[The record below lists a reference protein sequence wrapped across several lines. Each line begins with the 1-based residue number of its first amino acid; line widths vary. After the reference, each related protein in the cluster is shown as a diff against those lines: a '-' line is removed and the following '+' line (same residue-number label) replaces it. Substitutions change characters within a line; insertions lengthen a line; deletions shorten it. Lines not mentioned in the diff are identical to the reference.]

1 MKTIIIDLDGTLT
14 IDDDK
19 VDYCDKNP
27 NLALIETIK
36 EYKKQGFK
44 ITIFT
49 SRNMRTFNNNIEKI
63 KTHTLPIIISWLDK
77 HKIPYDDIIVGK
89 PWCGFDGF
97 YVDDKAIRPS
107 EFINLKY
114 EEIKELL
121 KKENSYQDGGNR

>member
-19 VDYCDKNP
+19 VDYCDKKP
-27 NLALIETIK
+27 NLALVETIK

-49 SRNMRTFNNNIEKI
+49 SRNMRTFNNDIEKI

-121 KKENSYQDGGNR
+121 KKENPYKDGGNR

>member
-27 NLALIETIK
+27 NLALIETIR
-36 EYKKQGFK
+36 EYKKMGFK

-49 SRNMRTFNNNIEKI
+49 SRNMRTFNNDIEKI
-63 KTHTLPIIISWLDK
+63 KTHTLPIITSWLDK

-121 KKENSYQDGGNR
+121 KKENPYQDGGNR

>member
-36 EYKKQGFK
+36 EYKKMGFK

-49 SRNMRTFNNNIEKI
+49 SRNMRTFNNDIEKI
-63 KTHTLPIIISWLDK
+63 KTHTLPIITSWLDK

-121 KKENSYQDGGNR
+121 KKENPYKDGGNQ

>member
-19 VDYCDKNP
+19 VDYCDKKP
-27 NLALIETIK
+27 NLVLVETIK

-49 SRNMRTFNNNIEKI
+49 SRNMRTFNNDIEKI
-63 KTHTLPIIISWLDK
+63 KIHTLPIITSWLDK

-121 KKENSYQDGGNR
+121 KKENPYKDGGNR

>member
-27 NLALIETIK
+27 NLALIETIR
-36 EYKKQGFK
+36 EYKKMGFK

-49 SRNMRTFNNNIEKI
+49 SRNMRTFNNDVEKI
-63 KTHTLPIIISWLDK
+63 KMHTLPIITSWLDK

>member
-19 VDYCDKNP
+19 VDYCDKKP
-27 NLALIETIK
+27 NLVLVETIK

-49 SRNMRTFNNNIEKI
+49 SRNMRTFNNDIEKI
-63 KTHTLPIIISWLDK
+63 KIHTLPIITSWLDK

-121 KKENSYQDGGNR
+121 KKENPCKDSGNR

>member
-36 EYKKQGFK
+36 EYKKMGFK

-49 SRNMRTFNNNIEKI
+49 SRNMRTFNNDVEKI
-63 KTHTLPIIISWLDK
+63 KMHTLPIITSWLDK
-77 HKIPYDDIIVGK
+77 YKIPYDDIIVGK

>member
-1 MKTIIIDLDGTLT
+1 MIIIDLDGTLT

-36 EYKKQGFK
+36 EYKKMGFK

-49 SRNMRTFNNNIEKI
+49 SRNMRTFNNDVEKI
-63 KTHTLPIIISWLDK
+63 KMHTLPIIISWLDK

-121 KKENSYQDGGNR
+121 KKENPYKDGGNR

>member
-1 MKTIIIDLDGTLT
+1 MKMIIIDLDGTLT

-36 EYKKQGFK
+36 EYKKEGFK

-49 SRNMRTFNNNIEKI
+49 SRNMRTFNNDIEKI
-63 KTHTLPIIISWLDK
+63 KTHTLPIITSWLDK

-107 EFINLKY
+107 EFINIKY

-121 KKENSYQDGGNR
+121 KKENPYKDGGNQ

>member
-49 SRNMRTFNNNIEKI
+49 SRNMRTFNNDIEKI

-121 KKENSYQDGGNR
+121 KKENPYKDGGNQ

>member
-49 SRNMRTFNNNIEKI
+49 SRNMRTFNNDVEKI
-63 KTHTLPIIISWLDK
+63 KMHTLPIITSWLDK

-121 KKENSYQDGGNR
+121 KKENPYQDGGNR

>member
-1 MKTIIIDLDGTLT
+1 MKMIIIDLDGTLT

-36 EYKKQGFK
+36 EYKKMGFK

-49 SRNMRTFNNNIEKI
+49 SRNMRTFNNDVEKI
-63 KTHTLPIIISWLDK
+63 KMHTLPIIISWLDK

-121 KKENSYQDGGNR
+121 KKENPYKDGGNR

>member
-19 VDYCDKNP
+19 VDYCDKKP
-27 NLALIETIK
+27 NLTLVETIK

-49 SRNMRTFNNNIEKI
+49 SRNMRTFNNDIEKI

-121 KKENSYQDGGNR
+121 KKENPYKDGGNR

>member
-49 SRNMRTFNNNIEKI
+49 SRNMRTFNNDIEKI
-63 KTHTLPIIISWLDK
+63 KTHTLPTIISWLDK

-121 KKENSYQDGGNR
+121 KKENPYKDGGNQ

>member
-19 VDYCDKNP
+19 VDYCDKKP
-27 NLALIETIK
+27 NLVLVETIK

-49 SRNMRTFNNNIEKI
+49 SRNMRTFNNDIEKI
-63 KTHTLPIIISWLDK
+63 KIHTLPIITSWLDK

-121 KKENSYQDGGNR
+121 KKENPCKDGGNR